1 MKRSTVICALR
12 TSAGMILLLFL
23 ALPLQAFAGE
33 STNLDAINGL
43 LQSSSLS
50 KPEQAEVRTRA
61 ADAVNNGIPGDD
73 VEIIVSRAVKRGADA
88 GTINGFIDTVLSAK
102 KAGLPTGPVLD
113 RIEQGLSKGVPPGR
127 IDAASRQLAEKL
139 AIAQPLV
146 DELIRNGVKPR
157 GKAERVDAIE
167 ATARAL
173 EKSLSADDIRGMGAS
188 VQNRKG
194 TMPLFTSAVNTS
206 AYFAGSGMSAK
217 TATRIVRDAVASGY
231 SERDLDGMVRR
242 TAEEMRRGKSAE
254 DAGLGMERGNMGGR
268 GMEQDMGGGRG
279 MGSGSGS
286 GSGSGMGSMGGRRK

>member
-1 MKRSTVICALR
+1 MKRRITRQVMR
-12 TSAGMILLLFL
+12 TGAGMALLILL
-23 ALPLQAFAGE
+23 ALPLSTFAAEEKGH
-33 STNLDAINGL
+33 DAMNDI

-50 KPEQAEVRTRA
+50 KTEQADVHERA
-61 ADAVNNGIPGDD
+61 AVAINSGVPADD
-73 VEIIVSRAVKRGADA
+73 VEIIVSRAAKRGADA
-88 GTINGFIDTVLSAK
+88 GTINRLIDTVLSAK

-139 AIAQPLV
+139 AVAQPLV

-157 GKAERVDAIE
+157 GKAEREEAIE

-173 EKSLSADDIRGMGAS
+173 EKSLSVDDLKGMGAS
-188 VQNRKG
+188 VLSRKG
-194 TMPLFTSAVNTS
+194 SMLLFTSAVNTS

-286 GSGSGMGSMGGRRK
+286 GSGMGNMGGRRR

>member
-1 MKRSTVICALR
+1 MKRRITRHVMR
-12 TSAGMILLLFL
+12 KSAGMALLILL
-23 ALPLQAFAGE
+23 ALPLSTFAAEEKGH
-33 STNLDAINGL
+33 DAMNDI

-50 KPEQAEVRTRA
+50 KTEQADIHERA
-61 ADAVNNGIPGDD
+61 AVAINSGIPADD

-139 AIAQPLV
+139 AVAQPLV

-173 EKSLSADDIRGMGAS
+173 EKSLSVDDLKSMGAS
-188 VQNRKG
+188 VQSRKG
-194 TMPLFTSAVNTS
+194 SMPLFTSAVNTS

-217 TATRIVRDAVASGY
+217 TATRIVRDAVGSGY

-242 TAEEMRRGKSAE
+242 TAEEMRRGTSAE
-254 DAGLGMERGNMGGR
+254 DAGLGMERGNMDGGR
-268 GMEQDMGGGRG
+268 GMEQQDMGGGRG

-286 GSGSGMGSMGGRRK
+286 GTGSMGGHRK

>member
-102 KAGLPTGPVLD
+102 KAGLPTDPVLD

-254 DAGLGMERGNMGGR
+254 DAGLGMERGNMDGGR
-268 GMEQDMGGGRG
+268 GGMEQQDMGGG
-279 MGSGSGS
+279 
-286 GSGSGMGSMGGRRK
+286 

>member
-254 DAGLGMERGNMGGR
+254 DAGLGMERGNMDGGR
-268 GMEQDMGGGRG
+268 GGMEQQDMGGGRG
-279 MGSGSGS
+279 MGSGSGK
-286 GSGSGMGSMGGRRK
+286 GSMGGPRR